1 MENNSTTGE
10 ELIKTF
16 FDQLAERTEL
26 DKAVI
31 DTLCRL
37 QAESKLTP
45 VQISNSLE
53 QLRKEV
59 LNGNN

>member
-16 FDQLAERTEL
+16 FDQLAERTDL

-37 QAESKLTP
+37 QAEGKLTP